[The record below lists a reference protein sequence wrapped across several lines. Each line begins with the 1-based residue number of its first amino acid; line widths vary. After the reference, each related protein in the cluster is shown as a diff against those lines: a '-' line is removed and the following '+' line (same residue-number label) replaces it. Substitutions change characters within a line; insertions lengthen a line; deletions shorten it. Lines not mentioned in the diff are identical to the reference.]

1 MKTEEFRLAG
11 KLTIVSV
18 VKNAMLASPLTSLCN
33 EGCQAG
39 WSVSCCSGSKES
51 GWLANQLTSLC
62 NEGCQ
67 AGWSVSCCSGSKECH
82 AGWPI
87 S

>member
-1 MKTEEFRLAG
+1 MAVVSVMKTEEFRLAG

-39 WSVSCCSGSKES
+39 WSVSCCSGSKE
-51 GWLANQLTSLC
+51 
-62 NEGCQ
+62 
-67 AGWSVSCCSGSKECH
+67 CH